1 MNKKFSQEFSTN
13 SNSSAVNK
21 STAIPHNPSFFSG
34 GPKVPFQLFEG
45 TADDHK
51 EPSSGT
57 PSMCIFMKTVKE
69 MKADYMPREDD
80 AEIMP
85 GATVPYPPEIASTYG
100 ALTSPL
106 MTAEMRLKL
115 LSLLDSCD
123 AATIKAQR
131 RMTAE
136 MQLEL
141 LLDSCDAAALEVQRG
156 MPARP
161 PEKPSS
167 IDKLCAPVDA
177 AIRKLAHVAYQF
189 NHQIKVDQAQ
199 YEAKGAPTEQELVD
213 AYEEWQ
219 FKKRRELGEPV
230 VLQDKRLCFEKFVLE
245 AGYRPGPFPG
255 LDFYTRNCKLVDPK
269 AFAKWLNSTKAQRKE
284 RQGEYV
290 GIFGCPTCELRMA
303 DMLWFFGLRF
313 DIHGSEGYREYIK
326 YMGQPPV
333 LISFNSIYVQS
344 VMNSGKPL
352 PCMMKG

>member
-1 MNKKFSQEFSTN
+1 MSKKFSQEFSTN

-21 STAIPHNPSFFSG
+21 STAIPHTPSFFSG
-34 GPKVPFQLFEG
+34 GPKVPFQPFEG

-57 PSMCIFMKTVKE
+57 PSMCIFMKTVNE
-69 MKADYMPREDD
+69 MKAEYMPREDD

-85 GATVPYPPEIASTYG
+85 GATVPYPPEIASVYG

-106 MTAEMRLKL
+106 MTAEMRLRL
-115 LSLLDSCD
+115 LS
-123 AATIKAQR
+123 
-131 RMTAE
+131 
-136 MQLEL
+136 

-156 MPARP
+156 MPTRP

-255 LDFYTRNCKLVDPK
+255 LDFYTWNCKLVDPK

-303 DMLWFFGLRF
+303 DMLWFFGQKF

-333 LISFNSIYVQS
+333 LISFNSIFVQS
-344 VMNSGKPL
+344 LLDSGKSL